1 MTQFLYLSTVLI
13 WGTTWIAI
21 HWQLGQVAV
30 LTSVLYR
37 FAIAAA
43 IMLPLVLISRRLQ
56 ATSKA
61 DHGFMVL
68 QGMCLFS
75 MNFVCF
81 YSAGLSISS
90 GLLSV
95 IFSSATLFNAVNN
108 RIFWQEKPTGAVF
121 GAGILGIIGLS
132 LMFWPELRSNSDKGV
147 DVASIGL
154 AFLGTFLFSLGNMI
168 SVRHNKKGLKP
179 FTSNAYAMIY
189 GTLFLAALLIIT
201 GTPLAWDARPQYVGS
216 LLYLAVIGTI
226 AGFTAYLSLVG
237 RIGANKAA
245 YATVMFPVVALAL
258 STVFEG
264 YVWRLSSV
272 SGLALVLLGN
282 GLILGIKLPF
292 FGKPANLR

>member
-1 MTQFLYLSTVLI
+1 VTQFLYLSTVLI

-21 HWQLGQVAV
+21 HWQLGSVPV

-37 FAIAAA
+37 FVIAAS
-43 IMLPLVLISRRLQ
+43 IMLPLVLLSRRLQ
-56 ATSKA
+56 ATSRQ

-81 YSAGLSISS
+81 YTAGLNMSS

-95 IFSSATLFNAVNN
+95 IFSSSTLFNAVNN
-108 RIFWQEKPTGAVF
+108 RIFWGEKPSRAVF
-121 GAGILGIIGLS
+121 GAGLLGIAGLS
-132 LMFWPELRSNSDKGV
+132 LMFWPELALDSDKGI
-147 DVASIGL
+147 DMGSIGL
-154 AFLGTFLFSLGNMI
+154 ALLGTCLFSFGNMI

-189 GTLFLAALLIIT
+189 GTLFLAALVAIT
-201 GTPLAWDARPQYVGS
+201 GTPVVWDASPQYLGS
-216 LLYLAVIGTI
+216 LLYLAIIGTV
-226 AGFTAYLSLVG
+226 AGFTAYLSLVS

-264 YVWRLSSV
+264 YVWSLSSIG
-272 SGLALVLLGN
+272 GLALVLLGN
-282 GLILGIKLPF
+282 ALILGIKLPF
-292 FGKPANLR
+292 YQHLKA